1 MNTWARAN
9 AIIYAVGIVLIL
21 TVVFSGVFS
30 GCAVDR
36 QQGAINN
43 ARFAVAA
50 VGAGSKIAE
59 DVVYTMYSADD
70 PSDEKSYCRNKIASL
85 AFKQIE
91 IILDDAADAILAWEE
106 SLMLYLAHKDAG
118 VETDSEWSNVG
129 LTSVSWRS
137 VLSRVIAS
145 TEGIIDTL
153 RLWGVHIPKEVT
165 YAWGLISSLSEGA
178 ELQDFE
184 FDYDDLEASICIT
197 YLPGK

>member
-1 MNTWARAN
+1 MK
-9 AIIYAVGIVLIL
+9 
-21 TVVFSGVFS
+21 TVVMLFVLALFALFAIAFS
-30 GCAVDR
+30 GCAIDR

-50 VGAGSKIAE
+50 VGAGSKVAE
-59 DVVYTMYSADD
+59 DVVYTMYSDDD

-118 VETDSEWSNVG
+118 VETDAEWTNVG
-129 LTSVSWRS
+129 LASVSWRS

-145 TEGIIDTL
+145 AEGIIDTL
-153 RLWGVHIPKEVT
+153 RLWGVHVPKEVT
-165 YAWGLISSLSEGA
+165 YAWGLVSTLSEGA
-178 ELQDFE
+178 ELEDFE
-184 FDYDDLEASICIT
+184 FDFDDLEVSICIT

>member
-1 MNTWARAN
+1 MKT
-9 AIIYAVGIVLIL
+9 ITLVIL
-21 TVVFSGVFS
+21 MTVAFALS

-36 QQGAINN
+36 QQRAIND

-50 VGAGSKIAE
+50 VGVGAKVAE
-59 DVVYTMYSADD
+59 DVVFTMYSDDD

-106 SLMLYLAHKDAG
+106 SLMLYLAHKNAG
-118 VETDSEWSNVG
+118 VETDSEWTNVG

-145 TEGIIDTL
+145 AEGIIDTL
-153 RLWGVHIPKEVT
+153 RLWGVHVPKEVT

-184 FDYDDLEASICIT
+184 FDFDDLEVSVCIT